1 MLLKASAIK
10 NTGSW
15 VAMGMLCGIVVGA
28 TICDD
33 VAKGMVI
40 GMIVGAVFS
49 PISSAIR
56 KSKS

>member
-1 MLLKASAIK
+1 MFLKASTVK

-15 VAMGMLCGIVVGA
+15 VAMGMICGIVVGA
-28 TICDD
+28 TICDN

-49 PISSAIR
+49 PISLAIR
-56 KSKS
+56 KPKS